1 MEGLLKL
8 ARKDTKPGASLSD
21 NSYNLSEK
29 VGLTAALSPP
39 DQSRVLITRP
49 PRQVVSLW
57 ACSKMCAIFFVAG
70 IVVGYTL
77 KKRVRRWAAKLLRR
91 LKDD

>member
-1 MEGLLKL
+1 MEGLLKHV
-8 ARKDTKPGASLSD
+8 RKDTKPGASLSD

-49 PRQVVSLW
+49 PRCFPCPVVCVCNS
-57 ACSKMCAIFFVAG
+57 G
-70 IVVGYTL
+70 I
-77 KKRVRRWAAKLLRR
+77 K
-91 LKDD
+91 

>member
-1 MEGLLKL
+1 M
-8 ARKDTKPGASLSD
+8 
-21 NSYNLSEK
+21 
-29 VGLTAALSPP
+29 
-39 DQSRVLITRP
+39 
-49 PRQVVSLW
+49 
-57 ACSKMCAIFFVAG
+57 CSIFFVAG